1 MSAEKDILY
10 KMKITT
16 TMFLNMLKQVKKFK
30 DEIAKD
36 IDLKTD
42 NLYFVEN
49 PEIYEQFNDIF
60 DDASIENLTSI
71 IYPFIDKITEERD
84 KICEKHEYIKDV
96 IDIGFEDSQTIY
108 YCKFCRVSKKCE

>member
-42 NLYFVEN
+42 NL
-49 PEIYEQFNDIF
+49 Q
-60 DDASIENLTSI
+60 
-71 IYPFIDKITEERD
+71 
-84 KICEKHEYIKDV
+84 
-96 IDIGFEDSQTIY
+96 
-108 YCKFCRVSKKCE
+108 